1 MTKRISMFVTKSDF
15 VMKLLIK
22 LDVLTEISEG
32 NRHIVVSMDTYL
44 I

>member
-22 LDVLTEISEG
+22 LDVLTEGSEG
-32 NRHIVVSMDTYL
+32 NRRIVVSTDTYL